1 MKLWRFSRSR
11 FTAPAAASSA
21 LSPHFQPSQ
30 PPPRPSAPT
39 SHPIRYDESKE
50 NLEGEVHGPCRRP
63 PCSDALDADLSS
75 IGWAWLQH
83 ACQTAN
89 ALPFKTCQL
98 WAGHG
103 GGVTPCHY
111 DSLSNFL
118 AQLQGKKSILLF
130 PPSETF
136 NLYPYP

>member
-1 MKLWRFSRSR
+1 MLKLCWSYAGCVLCRPCPR
-11 FTAPAAASSA
+11 APRA
-21 LSPHFQPSQ
+21 LT
-30 PPPRPSAPT
+30 RRRV
-39 SHPIRYDESKE
+39 PIRYDESVE
-50 NLEGEVHGPCRRP
+50 NLEGEIHGPCRRP
-63 PCSDALDADLSS
+63 PASADLDADLSS
-75 IGWAWLQH
+75 IGWAWLQR
-83 ACQTAN
+83 ACETAR

-118 AQLQGKKSILLF
+118 AQLRGRKSILLF